1 MDIHVSQLAKTLAL
15 NDAQCSTGICAHH
28 AMHADAE
35 VRRQRHQAQGLRSAY
50 LGMGVEELD
59 GRALVADLDLAGP
72 AARAGIVGG
81 DRVVAI
87 AGAAIGSRVD
97 FTRAVLAARPGRAL
111 EIDLER
117 AGRPL
122 ACAPIP
128 LSHTAWTVYRQCGL
142 ELEAVDYRTETDLVR
157 SASVDLYRAFTGDR
171 DGSPRE
177 LMAGA
182 LRVVRVDPAARDRGL
197 AAEPGDLLLGIHST
211 ERGLDIERTALR
223 RLEGLSEA
231 GEAFA
236 ALATLEGGTAQCWL
250 WRAGEVL
257 TVNVPVKRPR

>member
-1 MDIHVSQLAKTLAL
+1 M
-15 NDAQCSTGICAHH
+15 
-28 AMHADAE
+28 
-35 VRRQRHQAQGLRSAY
+35 
-50 LGMGVEELD
+50 
-59 GRALVADLDLAGP
+59 
-72 AARAGIVGG
+72 
-81 DRVVAI
+81 AI